1 MQPCSQPRYGLIE
14 RSKEISGE
22 SLWAMILRVLS
33 MVTVVLN
40 GGNSSELCQP
50 SSNAILANGSKRPD
64 AFDCAPRPRRRAPST
79 ATSASAGALGAIAAG
94 RACRTRACWRGFSPI
109 RAAGPD
115 GCKVLRLAESGAIA
129 RLYTVLGTKQEH
141 SHQGASRKACRRPYW
156 PQFGL
161 QLAPE
166 RGDMG

>member
-40 GGNSSELCQP
+40 GGNSSELSQP
-50 SSNAILANGSKRPD
+50 SSNAIFANGSKRPD

-79 ATSASAGALGAIAAG
+79 ATSASAGALRSIAAG
-94 RACRTRACWRGFSPI
+94 RGFALSRDGAGRRAKPPAGAGGLGQEDVGAGGRLTAAYE
-109 RAAGPD
+109 RA
-115 GCKVLRLAESGAIA
+115 
-129 RLYTVLGTKQEH
+129 
-141 SHQGASRKACRRPYW
+141 
-156 PQFGL
+156 
-161 QLAPE
+161 
-166 RGDMG
+166 MGRS